1 MINEAM
7 SITLREAR
15 EEDEA
20 LLRKVYAST
29 REQELALVAWSDEQR
44 EAFLRM
50 QFDAQHLHYH
60 SQFPEASYQV
70 IVREDEPIGRIYVL
84 RLEEEIRILDVTL
97 LPQYRN
103 AGFGTS
109 LIREILN
116 EADQTGKAV
125 NIWVEDFNRSRG
137 LFDRLGFSKVQEDG
151 VNWLLEYRS
160 KTVNRKSSKSSES

>member
-1 MINEAM
+1 M

-50 QFDAQHLHYH
+50 QFDAQHFHYH
-60 SQFPEASYQV
+60 SKFPQASYQV
-70 IVREDEPIGRIYVL
+70 ILHEAEPIGRIYVL
-84 RLEEEIRILDVTL
+84 RSEEEIRILDITL
-97 LPQYRN
+97 LPQYRS
-103 AGFGTS
+103 AGFGTK
-109 LIREILN
+109 LIKEILD

>member
-7 SITLREAR
+7 SITVREAR
-15 EEDEA
+15 EEDEP

-50 QFDAQHLHYH
+50 QFDAQHFHYH
-60 SQFPEASYQV
+60 SKFPEASYRV
-70 IVREDEPIGRIYVL
+70 ILHEAEPIGRVYVL
-84 RLEEEIRILDVTL
+84 RLEEGLRILDITL
-97 LPQYRN
+97 LPQYRS
-103 AGFGTS
+103 AGFGTK
-109 LIREILN
+109 LIKEILE

-125 NIWVEDFNRSRG
+125 NIWVEHFNRSRG
-137 LFDRLGFSKVQEDG
+137 LFERLGFAKVQEDG

-160 KTVNRKSSKSSES
+160 KAVNHK